1 LFSSETTQGP
11 NSNAGKTKL
20 SRPERKAAERF
31 KKEQTHRRNS
41 NHRKHNFADREKQLV
56 AQRKKGEGQYDLH
69 SNHVSRLTKDS
80 TADEVMT
87 AIKRAQNLHDHHDIQ
102 AIEDFLLNV
111 VDESFAYGYRG
122 SLLSRLAVAAL
133 HMSDHTLARKA
144 INERRTVHRSTMLP
158 LESAA
163 LIRGLLRV
171 HNVTDAIEVLDD
183 ELSLPFEGTLI
194 TTDENKDRIKHRAL
208 CMASIASRHFFEGE
222 PAMAVQAC
230 EWLAQLGPIVRE
242 SGLVAEELTMP
253 WTRIIQG
260 AAKCEAR
267 RRDGKIE
274 PCLLDVEMPCNL
286 VYSVLNAMTTFPSDN
301 SDRTYEA
308 LSNALVRRTL
318 FVTGAVDMTG
328 CPEADRGE
336 AVFIGRSNVGKSS
349 LVNMVTNRKS
359 LAYTSKR
366 PGKTQQFNFFTVNDK
381 PDREKEFKYGDFVPG
396 EKDPDSFYIVDLPGV
411 GFAKVPQK
419 IKQEW
424 ADFMSEY
431 ISKRKTIR
439 VIFHLVDARHGPI
452 DEDMR
457 IMQTIGQNSIKNTK
471 YVVVLTKADKNT
483 KGASSTSGGRVSSDV
498 MDKLREAM
506 KANKVANAPVLLTS
520 AQTKLGRDE
529 MWRYMRLAAEA

>member
-1 LFSSETTQGP
+1 LVGLIHDNGAFFCLNVGVHAFAPVSLTQRTSRATLLFSSETTQGP

-183 ELSLPFEGTLI
+183 ELSLPFE
-194 TTDENKDRIKHRAL
+194 
-208 CMASIASRHFFEGE
+208 
-222 PAMAVQAC
+222 
-230 EWLAQLGPIVRE
+230 VR
-242 SGLVAEELTMP
+242 
-253 WTRIIQG
+253 
-260 AAKCEAR
+260 
-267 RRDGKIE
+267 
-274 PCLLDVEMPCNL
+274 
-286 VYSVLNAMTTFPSDN
+286 MTSH
-301 SDRTYEA
+301 
-308 LSNALVRRTL
+308 
-318 FVTGAVDMTG
+318 
-328 CPEADRGE
+328 
-336 AVFIGRSNVGKSS
+336 I
-349 LVNMVTNRKS
+349 
-359 LAYTSKR
+359 
-366 PGKTQQFNFFTVNDK
+366 
-381 PDREKEFKYGDFVPG
+381 
-396 EKDPDSFYIVDLPGV
+396 
-411 GFAKVPQK
+411 
-419 IKQEW
+419 
-424 ADFMSEY
+424 
-431 ISKRKTIR
+431 
-439 VIFHLVDARHGPI
+439 HL
-452 DEDMR
+452 
-457 IMQTIGQNSIKNTK
+457 
-471 YVVVLTKADKNT
+471 
-483 KGASSTSGGRVSSDV
+483 
-498 MDKLREAM
+498 
-506 KANKVANAPVLLTS
+506 
-520 AQTKLGRDE
+520 
-529 MWRYMRLAAEA
+529 